1 MTSISIGFV
10 INDTNRCVYYRY
22 GGGEGVILCLYIYDI
37 LIFDT
42 NIDAINEVKSFLSM
56 IFDMKDLREAS
67 VSLNIKL
74 IKTNGGITL
83 SQSHY
88 VENGLNCFGFIDWKP
103 SSTPYDPT

>member
-1 MTSISIGFV
+1 
-10 INDTNRCVYYRY
+10 
-22 GGGEGVILCLYIYDI
+22 
-37 LIFDT
+37 
-42 NIDAINEVKSFLSM
+42 M
-56 IFDMKDLREAS
+56 IFDMKDLREAG

-74 IKTNGGITL
+74 IKTDGGITL

>member
-22 GGGEGVILCLYIYDI
+22 GGDEGVILCLYIYDI

-42 NIDAINEVKSFLSM
+42 NIDAINEVNSFLSM
-56 IFDMKDLREAS
+56 IFDMKDLREAD
-67 VSLNIKL
+67 VNLNID
-74 IKTNGGITL
+74 GGITL

-88 VENGLNCFGFIDWKP
+88 VEKGLNYFGFID
-103 SSTPYDPT
+103 